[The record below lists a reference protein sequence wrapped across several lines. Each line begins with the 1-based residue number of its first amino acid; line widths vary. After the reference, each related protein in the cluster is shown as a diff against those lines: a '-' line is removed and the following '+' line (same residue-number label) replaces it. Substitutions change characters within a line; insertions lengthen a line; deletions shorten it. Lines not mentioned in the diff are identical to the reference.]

1 MEPECTE
8 ATEKAEF
15 YHRFSWE
22 TIRDLTVM
30 SRDTQED
37 NDGLVIGDNGNGN
50 SRSDM
55 NNDDSD
61 EFGNFSD
68 ASFENEDEEQD
79 VMKYLDQ
86 LLPDSECSEDSS
98 KKNSYLE
105 QLILDERPH
114 VIYEQVI
121 QLRTTLR
128 PFVWKNSRMKSNLWH
143 ILRIPDEEPKKKKS
157 SDQEPLDDSLFTQ
170 LRSLI
175 MDANIHTNFV
185 LREHFKTTYNSPL
198 TPASLQAIQRQTEE
212 KEIPKLLTTRLES
225 VEKLQDYHD
234 KLCHAIDVLFVELQ
248 QLNKRQSD
256 LEKDKTTFENVVTN
270 LTGHTQR
277 LYRDEIA
284 IYNRRHKRKNKFSWG
299 H

>member
-1 MEPECTE
+1 
-8 ATEKAEF
+8 
-15 YHRFSWE
+15 
-22 TIRDLTVM
+22 M
-30 SRDTQED
+30 SSDMQE
-37 NDGLVIGDNGNGN
+37 NDGGLVISDNSNA
-50 SRSDM
+50 SRSSDM

-68 ASFENEDEEQD
+68 ASFENEDAEQD

-86 LLPDSECSEDSS
+86 LFPDAEYTGGASKEDF
-98 KKNSYLE
+98 YLE

-121 QLRTTLR
+121 QLRTALR
-128 PFVWKNSRMKSNLWH
+128 PFVWKNSHMKSNLWH
-143 ILRIPDEEPKKKKS
+143 ILRIPEEEPKKKES
-157 SDQEPLDDSLFTQ
+157 SDQVPLNDMFFTQ

-175 MDANIHTNFV
+175 MNTNIHTNFV
-185 LREHFKTTYNSPL
+185 LREHFKITYNSPL
-198 TPASLQAIQRQTEE
+198 TPASLQAIQKQEEE
-212 KEIPKLLTTRLES
+212 KEIPRLLTTPLDG
-225 VEKLQDYHD
+225 VKDLQDYHD

-248 QLNKRQSD
+248 QLDKRQAD
-256 LEKDKTTFENVVTN
+256 LENDKTTFENVVTN

-284 IYNRRHKRKNKFSWG
+284 IYNRRNKRKNKFSWG